1 MIIEIFGDGIDRKSI
16 NKTKHKVTCR
26 SVVINEGKIL
36 TVYFQKTNHY
46 NLPGGGIEKSES
58 LEECCIRETKEETGY
73 DIKIDAPTVTI
84 MEYYP
89 DSTWE
94 THYYKAT
101 LLNNFNSSIQ
111 PTLEEQ
117 EAVMTTRWLDI
128 YEFLDILESA
138 PTNHVNG
145 QNIHE
150 RELIGLM
157 NSL

>member
-16 NKTKHKVTCR
+16 NKSKHKVTCR
-26 SVVINEGKIL
+26 SVVISENKIL
-36 TVYFQKTNHY
+36 IVHFQKTNHY
-46 NLPGGGIEKSES
+46 NLPGGGLENQES
-58 LEECCIRETKEETGY
+58 LVDCCIRETKEETGY
-73 DIKIDAPTVTI
+73 DISIIAPTVTI

-94 THYYKAT
+94 THYFKAV
-101 LLNNFNSSIQ
+101 LNNHDKSSTK

-117 EAVMTTRWLDI
+117 EAEMTTRWIDI

-138 PTNHVNG
+138 PTNHING